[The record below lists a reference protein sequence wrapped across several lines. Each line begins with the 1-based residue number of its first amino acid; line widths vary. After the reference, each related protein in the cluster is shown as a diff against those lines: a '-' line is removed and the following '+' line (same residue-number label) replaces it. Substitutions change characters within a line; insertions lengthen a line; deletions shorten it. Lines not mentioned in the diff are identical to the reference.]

1 MNKNIPITVLSPGLK
16 YTLMCAGL
24 TMLAACASNGSQLAK
39 GGQNNPVI
47 LAMTWKAVDA
57 CTIDKITPD
66 ASLCKESFPEFCIPR
81 SKWVEWRST
90 PAKKY
95 KVYFSPFNTGSF
107 NAGSNGRIK
116 GKIDDDA
123 PYAIYK
129 YTIVAD
135 GCDPE
140 TQANDPGIRV
150 NK

>member
-1 MNKNIPITVLSPGLK
+1 MNKNIPITVSSPGLK
-16 YTLMCAGL
+16 FTLMFAGL
-24 TMLAACASNGSQLAK
+24 AMLAACAPGDSLLAK
-39 GGQNNPVI
+39 GHKSNPVI
-47 LAMTWKAVDA
+47 VAMTWKAVDA
-57 CTIDKITPD
+57 CSIDTITPD
-66 ASLCKESFPEFCIPR
+66 ASLCEKSFPEFCVPR
-81 SKWVEWRST
+81 SKWVEWQST

-107 NAGSNGRIK
+107 NAGSNGRTK